1 MLDRYSLER
10 LVNAHA
16 AEALKRATE
25 DRLASAAAAGQPK
38 IRRVWPLAARL
49 RALASSG
56 LRVPRRA
63 AAPARGLLAR

>member
-1 MLDRYSLER
+1 MLDRYSLEQ
-10 LVNAHA
+10 LINAHG
-16 AEALKRATE
+16 AEALKMATE
-25 DRLASAAAAGQPK
+25 DRLASAAAAGRPK

-63 AAPARGLLAR
+63 AAPARELLAR

>member
-25 DRLASAAAAGQPK
+25 DRLASAAAGQPK